1 MDKEIGEPVE
11 IVNTENVLVPIDAL
25 KAHPDNARVGN
36 VDAIVE
42 SIRAHGFYGTVIV
55 RKSTGHILAGFH
67 RWQAAKQVGLTEIPV
82 TYVDV
87 DAKTAK
93 RILLADNRT
102 SDLAG
107 YDNESLAK
115 LLGSIGSLD
124 GTGWTDVDLN
134 ALLRTTGMRSADE
147 SSFLDDIEGEA
158 ASLDTLQSVEVA
170 LAPMTFMVSSEQKA
184 ELAEGLR
191 RLMSENDIPTMT
203 DALIYAVNNVAV

>member
-1 MDKEIGEPVE
+1 ME
-11 IVNTENVLVPIDAL
+11 IVNTENMLVPIDTL
-25 KAHPDNARVGN
+25 KPHPDNARVGN

-55 RKSTGHILAGFH
+55 RKSTGHVLAGFH

-124 GTGWTDVDLN
+124 GTGWTDVDLD
-134 ALLRTTGMRSADE
+134 ALLRSTGMRGANE

-158 ASLDTLQSVEVA
+158 ASLDTLQSVDVA
-170 LAPMTFMVSSEQKA
+170 LAPMTFMVSSEQKTQ
-184 ELAEGLR
+184 LAEGLR
-191 RLMSENDIPTMT
+191 RLMTEHGILTMT
-203 DALIYAVNNVAV
+203 DALIYAVDNVAV

>member
-1 MDKEIGEPVE
+1 ME